1 MGDLDDKIK
10 IGLAAL
16 SDKLANPPRSG
27 GLEDSVAFANLA
39 KEGLEEVAK
48 QLLTIADEDVV
59 GFHPTPIAGVCC
71 ALA

>member
-1 MGDLDDKIK
+1 
-10 IGLAAL
+10 
-16 SDKLANPPRSG
+16 
-27 GLEDSVAFANLA
+27 LEDSVAFANLA